1 MNKHIFQRIFLPG
14 FLFQS
19 VVMGG
24 GYATG
29 RELVEFFLQLGPV
42 GGLLSMAVATLSF
55 SLITAISFELARM
68 TMSYTYRSFFTHLL
82 GRGRILYELAYYLL
96 GLLVIAVIGSAAG
109 EIALRQ
115 AGIPAAY
122 GTAFLVALIGFLVF
136 FGTALIERV
145 LAGWSFL
152 LYVTYAVFVI
162 LYLAK
167 FGNDLSANLTEPPG
181 GEWFVSG
188 IRYVGFNLA
197 TIPIIFFCVA
207 HMQSRR
213 DALLAGALAGPLAM
227 IPAFL
232 LFLPMIASYPEIL
245 DAAVPSD
252 FMIQRLDANWIAII
266 FYLVLFGTFV
276 ETGTAYIHAL
286 NERIAETYREKGKLM
301 PPWLR
306 VGIAVAV
313 LIASVVLATQFG
325 LIRLI
330 ADGYGTL
337 TWFFILVFAV
347 PLLTRG
353 VWIIFF
359 SGSKDV
365 TGLPGS
371 VKE

>member
-19 VVMGG
+19 VIMGG

-29 RELVEFFLQLGPV
+29 RELVEFFLHLGPV
-42 GGLLSMAVATLSF
+42 GGLMSMAVATVAF

-115 AGIPAAY
+115 LGISASY
-122 GTAFLVALIGFLVF
+122 GTVFLAILIGCLVF
-136 FGTALIERV
+136 FGTAVIERV

-152 LYVTYAVFVI
+152 LYITYGVFVV
-162 LYLAK
+162 LYLTK
-167 FGNDLSANLTEPPG
+167 FNGELSTNLEG
-181 GEWFVSG
+181 SLDGEWFVSG
-188 IRYVGFNLA
+188 VKYVGFNLA
-197 TIPIIFFCVA
+197 TIPIILFCCA

-213 DALLAGALAGPLAM
+213 DALLAGAFAGPLAM

-232 LFLPMIASYPEIL
+232 LFLPMIASYPGIL
-245 DAAVPSD
+245 SAAVPSD
-252 FMIQRLDANWIAII
+252 FMIQRLDVGWISFV

-286 NERIAETYREKGKLM
+286 NERIAETYRERDEYM
-301 PPWLR
+301 PSWLR
-306 VGIAVAV
+306 VGIALSV
-313 LIASVVLATQFG
+313 LITSVVLATQFG
-325 LIRLI
+325 LIELI
-330 ADGYGTL
+330 AQGYGTL
-337 TWFFILVFAV
+337 TWCFILVFAL

-353 VWIIFF
+353 VWLILTDHQTKL
-359 SGSKDV
+359 GE
-365 TGLPGS
+365 PY
-371 VKE
+371 E